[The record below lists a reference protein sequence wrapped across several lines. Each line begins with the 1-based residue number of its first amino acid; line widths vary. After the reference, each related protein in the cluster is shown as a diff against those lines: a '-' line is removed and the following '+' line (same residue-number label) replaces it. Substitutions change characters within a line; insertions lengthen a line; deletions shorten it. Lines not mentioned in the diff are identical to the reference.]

1 MAAPFATTTTKR
13 AAAWAVQAGKHTSL
27 AGH

>member
-13 AAAWAVQAGKHTSL
+13 AAGWAVQTGEHTSL

>member
-1 MAAPFATTTTKR
+1 MAAPFATKTTQR
-13 AAAWAVQAGKHTSL
+13 ATAWAVQAGKHTSL